1 MTIRQIIE
9 QNQLPINMRNGKAM
23 SVLGNYVR
31 DEIFGVGNPVT
42 FDKVEENNN
51 MVNAFDRGFRLHKSY
66 LLPAPSARSRIYQIH
81 QGYCPHPQCRGGF
94 PR

>member
-1 MTIRQIIE
+1 MTIKQIIE

-31 DEIFGVGNPVT
+31 DEIFGVGNPIT

-51 MVNAFDRGFRLHKSY
+51 MVNDYPEELIPHVVFLIKEAFKKNPEWSTAKRRSY
-66 LLPAPSARSRIYQIH
+66 
-81 QGYCPHPQCRGGF
+81 
-94 PR
+94 